1 MPSCDSW
8 LGSPHPADHAET
20 LTPPIACGFA
30 GLCYAEFASMLPVA
44 GSANILSLKD
54 ALTGGVDWSQLP
66 VYLAGVVV
74 AAVSGYLC
82 ICLLK
87 MIADK
92 GRFGAFAY
100 YCWAAGLAT
109 LILNAVK

>member
-1 MPSCDSW
+1 MRFSFLLSIPAV
-8 LGSPHPADHAET
+8 LG
-20 LTPPIACGFA
+20 
-30 GLCYAEFASMLPVA
+30 
-44 GSANILSLKD
+44 ANILSLKD

-100 YCWAAGLAT
+100 YCWAAGVLT
-109 LILNAVK
+109 LILNAAK

>member
-1 MPSCDSW
+1 MINWKVRIRNKAFW
-8 LGSPHPADHAET
+8 LALIPAVLLLAQ
-20 LTPPIACGFA
+20 
-30 GLCYAEFASMLPVA
+30 
-44 GSANILSLKD
+44 SL
-54 ALTGGVDWSQLP
+54 A
-66 VYLAGVVV
+66 
-74 AAVSGYLC
+74 AAVGYAC
-82 ICLLK
+82 IRLLK